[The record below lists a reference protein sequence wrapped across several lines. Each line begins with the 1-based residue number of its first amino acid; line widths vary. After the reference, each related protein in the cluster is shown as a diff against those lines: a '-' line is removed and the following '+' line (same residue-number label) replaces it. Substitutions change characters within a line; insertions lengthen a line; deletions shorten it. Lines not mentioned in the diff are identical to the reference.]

1 MNSKT
6 MKRIFLLAAFFLV
19 LCGAVLLRM
28 SVMAAMQTADQKDAQ
43 GAHLREPL
51 PPPEEIARLPADGG
65 AEFNRLIFQK
75 SPYLL
80 QHARNP
86 VDWYAWGDEA
96 FERARSE
103 GKPIFLSIG
112 YSTCHWCHVMERESF
127 ESEEIAAILNEYFVS
142 IKVDREERPD
152 VDSIYMGVCQA
163 MTGAGGWPLTIIM
176 TPERLPFFA
185 GTYFPPKSR
194 LGRPGLTEVLTQV
207 AEKWRTDRK
216 RMQSTAEAV
225 VAFMREQLS
234 RDKRGGELGEAALK
248 TAYDQL
254 RDRFDDEWGGFG
266 TAPKFPTPHN
276 FAFMLRWWRRSG
288 DPEALEMVL
297 ASLRRM
303 RLGGIHDH
311 VGFGFHRYSTD
322 REWLV
327 PHFEK
332 MLYDQALLTMAY
344 AEAYQ
349 ATRDPFYAEPAR
361 EIITYVLRDMRS
373 PEGAFYSAEDADS
386 EGEEGRFYT
395 WTLEEWNEV
404 LGRKDGDLFADAFG
418 ITRKG
423 NYTDEA
429 TRGRTGRN
437 IPHLKEPLDAL
448 AAREGLAPEELAR
461 RWDAARAKLLAVRS
475 RRVRPYRD
483 DKVLTAWNGLMIAA
497 LARASRALDEP
508 AYARAAAEAA
518 DFVLENLRRP
528 DGRLLRRWREGEAA
542 ISGFADGYAFMVWG
556 LIELYETTFEVRYLR
571 EALALTR
578 QMEGLF
584 WDGESGGL
592 YFTARDS
599 EELFSRNKQF
609 YDGALPAANSVAA
622 LNLLRLGRITADQE
636 MEERAGNLM
645 AAGAAEVLRY
655 PA

>member
-1 MNSKT
+1 MSSRT

-19 LCGAVLLRM
+19 LCGAVLMRM
-28 SVMAAMQTADQKDAQ
+28 YGPHARGVQEGAAMQTADQKDAQ

-51 PPPEEIARLPADGG
+51 PPPEDIARLPADGG

-86 VDWYAWGDEA
+86 VDWYAWGDAA
-96 FERARSE
+96 FERARTE

-127 ESEEIAAILNEYFVS
+127 ENEEIAAILNEHFVS

-163 MTGAGGWPLTIIM
+163 MTGTGGWPLTIIM

-194 LGRPGLTEVLTQV
+194 LGRPGLTEVLTQI
-207 AEKWRTDRK
+207 AEKWRTDREG
-216 RMQSTAEAV
+216 MQSTADAV

-234 RDKRGGELGEAALK
+234 KDKRGGELGEAALK
-248 TAYDQL
+248 TAYGQL
-254 RDRFDDEWGGFG
+254 RGRFDDEWGGFG
-266 TAPKFPTPHN
+266 KAPKFPTPHN
-276 FAFMLRWWRRSG
+276 FAFLLRWWRRSG

-404 LGRKDGDLFADAFG
+404 LGRKDGDRFADAFG

-429 TRGRTGRN
+429 TRARTGRN

-461 RWDAARAKLLAVRS
+461 RWDAARAK
-475 RRVRPYRD
+475 
-483 DKVLTAWNGLMIAA
+483 
-497 LARASRALDEP
+497 
-508 AYARAAAEAA
+508 
-518 DFVLENLRRP
+518 
-528 DGRLLRRWREGEAA
+528 
-542 ISGFADGYAFMVWG
+542 
-556 LIELYETTFEVRYLR
+556 
-571 EALALTR
+571 
-578 QMEGLF
+578 
-584 WDGESGGL
+584 
-592 YFTARDS
+592 
-599 EELFSRNKQF
+599 
-609 YDGALPAANSVAA
+609 
-622 LNLLRLGRITADQE
+622 
-636 MEERAGNLM
+636 
-645 AAGAAEVLRY
+645 
-655 PA
+655 